1 MLPFLERTSAAIV
14 ASNVDLSEE
23 PELADQGDIV
33 KYHVDYTMEGKRPV
47 GIIGYVTMDTPV
59 S

>member
-1 MLPFLERTSAAIV
+1 M